1 MDFAAIPV
9 LKKHVEFLID
19 RYNHFVETGSKP
31 DGLDELFSTEWT
43 RMAISTVVEKG
54 VGHLSQVRTLEC
66 YMKGCMV
73 PTPITESRPV
83 DSATGMGTRSPT
95 TSF

>member
-1 MDFAAIPV
+1 MNFVAIPV

-54 VGHLSQVRTLEC
+54 IGHLSQVSVLES
-66 YMKGCMV
+66 YLKGFTV

-83 DSATGMGTRSPT
+83 DFATRMGTRSPT